1 MCYIYMPNYIF
12 IYYLTLVELLIKYD
26 RIMIQKLQFLA
37 ENKCFIDRNNY
48 KLNYLKIFKFE
59 IIIV

>member
-37 ENKCFIDRNNY
+37 ENKCFDRNNY
-48 KLNYLKIFKFE
+48 KLN
-59 IIIV
+59 